1 MEILIIEDDPQT
13 ALYVTEGMHKLS
25 HEVHWAPT
33 GRDGLNQAQSRLY
46 DLLIVDRMLPG
57 MDGLSLVRYLRANR
71 VDTPIL
77 FLTTMS
83 GLDDRVEGLNSGADD
98 YLTKPFALSELVAR
112 INAIT
117 RRSDRA
123 AMPTHLRAG
132 SVELD
137 LINRIATRDGQE
149 VDLQPQEFKLLE
161 YLARNANRTVTRKM
175 LLENVWKLDFDPRT
189 NIVESHM
196 SRLRAKIDRG
206 FSTEIIR
213 TVRGSGYVLC
223 AQ

>member
-25 HEVHWAPT
+25 HAVHWAPT

-123 AMPTHLRAG
+123 ATPTHLRAG
-132 SVELD
+132 SIELD
-137 LINRIATRDGQE
+137 LINRIATRAGQE

-161 YLARNANRTVTRKM
+161 FLTRNANRTVTRKM

>member
-98 YLTKPFALSELVAR
+98 YPTKPFALSELVAR